1 MASPTTIRLLFGLI
15 GRLQY
20 PGVFKLTVERLVSL
34 VVLSIYLAIAFR
46 QGGAA
51 SALGAVPYTLLP
63 LACIWF
69 AEQLTDY
76 RGWGNL
82 HLVTDF
88 SPAVL
93 IRIGGWILLLLPFW
107 APILGGCLGI
117 QTAAGGT
124 GTQL

>member
-1 MASPTTIRLLFGLI
+1 M
-15 GRLQY
+15 
-20 PGVFKLTVERLVSL
+20 FKLTIERLASL
-34 VVLSIYLAIAFR
+34 VVLSIYLAGSFR

-51 SALGAVPYTLLP
+51 SALAVVPYTLLP

-69 AEQLTDY
+69 AEQLADY

-93 IRIGGWILLLLPFW
+93 IRIGRWILLLLPFW

-117 QTAAGGT
+117 QTAAVGT
-124 GTQL
+124 GTQP